1 MMENVY
7 IRKEAGN
14 GFKEWTY
21 EGLSFL
27 LQEERF
33 SDIAFNTL
41 TKLLELNKS
50 VEFKHNNLYYE
61 VFLSTDSGYVVN
73 IYSSD
78 EKDESGEYRDEFNV
92 DGGLCSGSAKD
103 AIEFML

>member
-1 MMENVY
+1 MLNFSLL
-7 IRKEAGN
+7 ILIGLGTSLNFR
-14 GFKEWTY
+14 FKEWTY
-21 EGLSFL
+21 KGLSFL

-33 SDIAFNTL
+33 SDIAFI
-41 TKLLELNKS
+41 
-50 VEFKHNNLYYE
+50 
-61 VFLSTDSGYVVN
+61 N

>member
-7 IRKEAGN
+7 IRKEAEN

-27 LQEERF
+27 LQQEELRE
-33 SDIAFNTL
+33 IAITALSKFL
-41 TKLLELNKS
+41 DLNQS
-50 VEFKHNNLYYE
+50 VEFKYHNLYYE
-61 VFLSTDSGYVVN
+61 IFTSVESGYVIN

-78 EKDESGEYRDEFNV
+78 EKDEYGEYQEKFNV
-92 DGGLCSGSAKD
+92 DGGLCTGSAKD
-103 AIEFML
+103 AIKFMI